1 MLKDAIAKLIDRKTL
16 ARAEIARVFEEIF
29 AGNATQAQLGAL
41 LVALRM
47 KGETAEEIAGAAE
60 VMRAKATRVRTPPGA
75 VVLDTCGTGGDGAQT
90 FNISTAVA
98 FIAAAAGA
106 TVAKHGNRSV
116 SSRCGSADVLAAA
129 GVGLETPVE
138 RVEHCLEQ
146 IGIGF
151 LFAPALHGVMKHV
164 IGPRREIGARSIF
177 NLLGP
182 LSNPA
187 GATHQLLGVYD
198 GAMVPVLAETLRQL
212 GSVRAL
218 VVHGEDGLD
227 EISPCGPTIAALVE
241 DGRVRPLRITPE
253 DAGLERID
261 PESLRGG
268 DPAENLAQLRALF
281 DGEPG
286 PIRDA
291 VILNAAGAIWISGF
305 AKDLRDGAE
314 LARAA
319 IDGGHAR
326 RKLAQLVQLTGPA
339 GGERTRGEPH
349 SAHAETYSAHA
360 EPDSA
365 HAEPDPVRAEP
376 VEAPLKRTS

>member
-1 MLKDAIAKLIDRKTL
+1 MLKEAIAALVERKDL
-16 ARAEIARVFEEIF
+16 GRAVIAQVFEEIF
-29 AGNATQAQLGAL
+29 EGRATQAQLGAFL
-41 LVALRM
+41 IALRL
-47 KGETAEEIAGAAE
+47 KGETAEEIAGAAG
-60 VMRAKATRVRTPPGA
+60 VMRAKATRVRTPSNA

-129 GVGLETPVE
+129 GVGLDTPVE
-138 RVEHCLEQ
+138 GVERCLEQ
-146 IGIGF
+146 LGIGF

-164 IGPRREIGARSIF
+164 IGPRREIGVRSIF

-182 LSNPA
+182 LANPA

-198 GAMVPVLAETLRQL
+198 GALVPVLAQTLQKL

-227 EISPCGPTIAALVE
+227 EVSPCAPTLAALVE
-241 DGRVRPLRITPE
+241 DGEVRTLRLTPE
-253 DAGLERID
+253 DAGIERLD
-261 PESLRGG
+261 PAAIRGG
-268 DPAENLAQLRALF
+268 DPAENAALLKALF
-281 DGEPG
+281 DGAPG
-286 PIRDA
+286 PLREA
-291 VILNAAGAIWISGF
+291 VVLNAAAAIWVSGF

-314 LARAA
+314 VARAA

-326 RKLAQLVQLTGPA
+326 RKLEQLVSLTSNPA
-339 GGERTRGEPH
+339 RADPNPAR
-349 SAHAETYSAHA
+349 A
-360 EPDSA
+360 EPVPA
-365 HAEPDPVRAEP
+365 RAEP

>member
-1 MLKDAIAKLIDRKTL
+1 MLKEAIAKLVGRESL
-16 ARAEIARVFEEIF
+16 ARAEIASVFEEIF
-29 AGNATQAQLGAL
+29 AGQATQAQLGAFL
-41 LVALRM
+41 IALRM

-60 VMRAKATRVRTPPGA
+60 VMRAKATRVRTPQGA

-116 SSRCGSADVLAAA
+116 SSNCGSADVLAAA
-129 GVGLETPVE
+129 GVGLDTPVE
-138 RVEHCLEQ
+138 RVELCLEQ
-146 IGIGF
+146 LGIGF
-151 LFAPALHGVMKHV
+151 LFAPALHGVMRHV
-164 IGPRREIGARSIF
+164 IGPRREIGVRSIF

-182 LSNPA
+182 LANPA

-212 GSVRAL
+212 GSTRAL

-227 EISPCGPTIAALVE
+227 EISPCGPTIAALLE

-253 DAGLERID
+253 DAGLPRID
-261 PESLRGG
+261 PEALRGG
-268 DPAENLAQLRALF
+268 APAENAAQLGALF
-281 DGEPG
+281 DGAPG
-286 PIRDA
+286 PIREA
-291 VILNAAGAIWISGF
+291 VVLNAAAAIWISGF
-305 AKDLRDGAE
+305 AKNLRDGAE

-326 RKLAQLVQLTGPA
+326 RKLAQLVQLTSS
-339 GGERTRGEPH
+339 T
-349 SAHAETYSAHA
+349 SAQPRA
-360 EPDSA
+360 EPTPA
-365 HAEPDPVRAEP
+365 HAEP
-376 VEAPLKRTS
+376 VEASPLKRTP